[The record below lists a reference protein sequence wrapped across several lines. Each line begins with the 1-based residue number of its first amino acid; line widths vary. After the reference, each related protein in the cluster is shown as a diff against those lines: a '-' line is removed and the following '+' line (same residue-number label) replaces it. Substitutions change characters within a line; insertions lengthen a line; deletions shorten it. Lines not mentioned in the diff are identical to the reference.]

1 MTKPPLTIDQK
12 TALVIRAFQTEQGTW
27 ALYAAAHMEA
37 PAQLAPTA
45 EGRFEEFRRAM
56 PN

>member
-1 MTKPPLTIDQK
+1 MTKPALTLDEK
-12 TALVIRAFQTEQGTW
+12 TALVIRAFQTEQGTR
-27 ALYAAAHMEA
+27 ALYAAARMEA
-37 PAQLAPTA
+37 PAQLALTP